1 MSASLFFNVDRRL
14 QLGDVSGVLLL
25 QVFDLDLQFAGFTSV
40 VRNQATEFIK
50 LAGVLV
56 EGIARACIHVL
67 QGFEVLLAKLQ
78 TTVAGVYRR
87 AVVFAHRTGASVVG
101 RLTLALVIVVL
112 AVCPSASS
120 PLRQGKLLL
129 T

>member
-1 MSASLFFNVDRRL
+1 LSASLFLNVHRRL
-14 QLGDVSGVLLL
+14 QLGDVPGVLLL

-87 AVVFAHRTGASVVG
+87 AVFAYRTGASVVG

-120 PLRQGKLLL
+120 PLRQSKLLL